1 MKFSCDD
8 LYGQTEQAIGS
19 LVRRE
24 LHRLCDRLAAECESP
39 IEVMLGC
46 GLDAAFRS
54 DLGSFYRQ
62 HTFTAGGFSVDKMLG
77 MIAGLDRLDQRMVV
91 ICPQL
96 VVESY
101 RLDFGVLY
109 PVDRGRICGIAIE
122 CDGHDFHYGDRE
134 TVTRDRKRD
143 RELQDL
149 GFIVKRFPGA
159 DIHRDLE
166 ACVDDIWGTVF
177 QACFDDSRSVPPKG
191 VIAQCSEHD
200 TSMVVF
206 GRRMLDF
213 DGEQIPRRDTE

>member
-8 LYGQTEQAIGS
+8 LYGQTERAIGH
-19 LVRRE
+19 LVQRE
-24 LHRLCDRLAAECESP
+24 LHRLCDRLAADCESP

-62 HTFTAGGFSVDKMLG
+62 HTFTSGGFSVDKMLG
-77 MIAGLDRLDQRMVV
+77 VVADLNRLDQRIVA

-101 RLDFGVLY
+101 RLDFGILY
-109 PVDRGRICGIAIE
+109 PVDHGRICGIAIE
-122 CDGHDFHYGDRE
+122 CDGHDFHYGDRA
-134 TVTRDRKRD
+134 TVARDRKRD

-166 ACVDDIWGTVF
+166 ACVDDIWGTIF

-191 VIAQCSEHD
+191 VVAEPGEGESV
-200 TSMVVF
+200 VVF
-206 GRRMLDF
+206 GRRRVNFEGSQLPMRSH
-213 DGEQIPRRDTE
+213 E